1 MVLSGMKNGAK
12 VAVPM
17 DSAEMAD
24 LITKLVT
31 ESPRSKEQAAAF
43 QDRNKRIDGELDGH
57 AMQEPAERPN
67 EK

>member
-43 QDRNKRIDGELDGH
+43 AKSASPVAAL
-57 AMQEPAERPN
+57 AEALASD
-67 EK
+67 